1 MLHNHTCNHY
11 LVHLSDMTLRR
22 PGDAEEM
29 QSLIKCKIHVHVFG
43 GGGSRK
49 SPTVVHSPINMRFC
63 NL

>member
-29 QSLIKCKIHVHVFG
+29 QSLIKCKIQVHVFG
-43 GGGSRK
+43 GGGG
-49 SPTVVHSPINMRFC
+49 PENHQQLYIV
-63 NL
+63 L

>member
-43 GGGSRK
+43 GGGGG
-49 SPTVVHSPINMRFC
+49 PENHQQLYIV
-63 NL
+63 L